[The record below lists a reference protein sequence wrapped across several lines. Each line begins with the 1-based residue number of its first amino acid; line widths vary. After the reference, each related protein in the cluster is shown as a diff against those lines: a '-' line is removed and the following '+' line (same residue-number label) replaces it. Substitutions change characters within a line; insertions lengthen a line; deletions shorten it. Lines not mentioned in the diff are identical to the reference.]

1 MVSIDDIAKKAGV
14 STATVSR
21 VLNGTGYVSEETEIK
36 VLKAVRELGY
46 VPHTLAKTLARKK
59 TFSVA
64 VVISKRISELIKS
77 DVGIFYKI
85 ILEAIENAASIYK
98 VSVDL
103 VLLEEVIAGEHRTYD
118 GYILVGSDA
127 SEEEIE
133 KLSRSS
139 KVVLVDHYID
149 GLRVDSIVSDGYDGI
164 FYITKKFIDSGF
176 NRIIH
181 IHGPLKYYGFRDRYN
196 GYVAAMTKF
205 GKLPLVFEYDDLHEE
220 IDSVLRRALRDW
232 VPEVIIC
239 SNDPIA
245 IKVLNKLKLWGYRVP
260 EDVSI
265 IGFDDIPAAEK
276 EGLSTLRVQKVE
288 LGVNAVKR
296 INEILSKQSA
306 HPYKQC
312 IYTTYIKRNSSV
324 M

>member
-1 MVSIDDIAKKAGV
+1 MVSIDDVAKRAGV

-36 VLKAVRELGY
+36 VLKAVKELGY
-46 VPHTLAKTLARKK
+46 VPHVSAKTLARKK
-59 TFSVA
+59 IFSVA
-64 VVISKRISELIKS
+64 VVISQRIKELIQS

-85 ILEAIENAASIYK
+85 ILDAIENTAGIYK
-98 VSVDL
+98 ISLDIL
-103 VLLEEVIAGEHRTYD
+103 LLDEVLQGKHHKYD

-133 KLSRSS
+133 KISKNG

-149 GLRVDSIVSDGYDGI
+149 GLRIDSIVSDGYDGI

-196 GYVAAMTKF
+196 GYVTAMTKF
-205 GKLPLVFEYDDLHEE
+205 GKLPITFEYDDLHEE

-245 IKVLNKLKLWGYRVP
+245 IRVLHKLQDWGYDIP
-260 EDVSI
+260 GNVSI
-265 IGFDDIPAAEK
+265 VGFDDIPAAEK
-276 EGLSTLRVQKVE
+276 EGLSTMRVQKVE
-288 LGVNAVKR
+288 LGINAVKR
-296 INEILSKQSA
+296 INEILSKQSI

-312 IYTTYIKRNSSV
+312 IYTTYVKRNSSV
-324 M
+324 I